1 MGDRRIRP
9 LTDRVVVRAPAVRE
23 DDVNMTYYIPSLN
36 KSVGTAIQADV
47 DTAVAIYNTWQT
59 DKIGRDI
66 NPSYLIQKVM
76 EAGAK
81 RVVVESPVF
90 IVLDESTVAKT
101 GTVAVTFG
109 GVEDD

>member
-1 MGDRRIRP
+1 MDDRRIRP
-9 LTDRVVVRAPAVRE
+9 LTDSVVVRAPAVME
-23 DDVNMTYYIPSLN
+23 YDVSMTYYIPSSS
-36 KSVGTAIQADV
+36 KSVVTAIQADV
-47 DTAVAIYNTWQT
+47 GTAVDIYNAWQT

-81 RVVVESPVF
+81 RVVVESPKF
-90 IVLDESTVAKT
+90 TVLDESTVART
-101 GTVAVTFG
+101 GTVAVVFG